1 MNYVTMPLAWVDR
14 MSAEPGDMTMQGDSF
29 PAGSRDPQLLLGAM
43 QRISQEQ
50 LGLALERI
58 LRRADDYLFDSSSN
72 GAGAELTALRDLRR
86 ARPQLAQ
93 RFDQAIVA
101 GFRKLQEAPMI
112 ARAVDAATLSL
123 VTDELLEEQLATEQ
137 VIDVLGRYHAPALE
151 LLDKRL
157 AALSERP
164 MLAARD
170 NPVGPKFLAESLGAS
185 LTALDVSAGVRIV
198 LYKYFERELSTAL
211 APLYD
216 RLNAGLVAAGIL
228 PHIKPTK
235 RAEPLPHP
243 NQPAETESADPATVA
258 VANAVATQFGMTGP
272 GDQAM
277 FSSLLSLLQTW
288 RQAMHPGRVA
298 ETGPS
303 MSTSDVM
310 TVLSSLQR
318 EPPKPNAAG
327 SADSRIP
334 LAEQLRRDLLSGAR
348 RMGMG
353 GENVKLSDVDEDA
366 VDLVGM
372 LFDVLL
378 DERHFEADVRSRINR
393 LLVPYIKVAV
403 KDRRLFLYKAHPARR
418 LLNAVAEASEGNR
431 GESPQER
438 ELMERVDTTIQRLVA
453 EFNEDIAIFETLE
466 QELRNFMEQH
476 RKRIELT
483 ERRAAETQRGKERLE
498 QARESVSV
506 DLAISRDTREL
517 PPAFDTFINQYTAH
531 HLTQIV
537 LREGKDAPKFADAIN
552 AVTAL
557 MVGFDH
563 AELGVPYDRLP
574 ELPRADLMAILESS
588 GLHGHAA
595 EDVIATLQRTLQR
608 VSAGESATAIAEQL
622 PASPVP
628 VAREPVAADLEL
640 QLIAGKDGLDFDP
653 AMAER
658 MRGLEVGTWV
668 QLTSE
673 SGRVEPAKV
682 SWISPISSRLLFV
695 NRRGIRV
702 LVASA
707 EELAAMARLGR
718 VQLREANTAFD
729 DAMHQVMG
737 KLKATVQAEG
747 ASPVGPASHSD
758 AG

>member
-1 MNYVTMPLAWVDR
+1 
-14 MSAEPGDMTMQGDSF
+14 
-29 PAGSRDPQLLLGAM
+29 M

-86 ARPQLAQ
+86 ARAQVAQ
-93 RFDQAIVA
+93 RFDQSLAG
-101 GFRKLQEAPMI
+101 GFRKLQEAPM
-112 ARAVDAATLSL
+112 ATRAVDASSLSL
-123 VTDELLEEQLATEQ
+123 VSDEALEEQLATEQ

-157 AALSERP
+157 AALTERP

-170 NPVGPKFLAESLGAS
+170 NPVGPKFLADTLGGSLA
-185 LTALDVSAGVRIV
+185 ALDVSTAVRVVI
-198 LYKYFERELSTAL
+198 YKFFERELSTSL

-216 RLNAGLVAAGIL
+216 RLNSGLVAAGIL

-235 RAEPLPHP
+235 RAEPLP
-243 NQPAETESADPATVA
+243 QPSQAVDAQAADPATVA
-258 VANAVATQFGMTGP
+258 AASAVASQFGMTGA

-277 FSSLLSLLQTW
+277 FSSLLGLLQTW
-288 RQAMHPGRVA
+288 RQAMHPTRGTEGSV
-298 ETGPS
+298 S

-310 TVLSSLQR
+310 TVLSLLQR
-318 EPPKPNAAG
+318 EGPTTQEPGP
-327 SADSRIP
+327 ADSRVP
-334 LAEQLRRDLLSGAR
+334 LAEQLRRDLLSAAR

-353 GENVKLSDVDEDA
+353 GDNISLSNVDEDA

-372 LFDVLL
+372 LFDVML
-378 DERHFEADVRSRINR
+378 DERHFEADVRGKINR

-438 ELMERVDTTIQRLVA
+438 ELMARVDTIIDRLVA

-466 QELRNFMEQH
+466 QELRSFMEQH
-476 RKRIELT
+476 RKRIEVT
-483 ERRAAETQRGKERLE
+483 ERRAAEAQRGKERLE

-517 PPAFDTFINQYTAH
+517 PPAFDAFINQYTAH

-537 LREGKDAPKFADAIN
+537 LREGKDSPKFADAVN
-552 AVTAL
+552 AITSL
-557 MVGFDH
+557 MVTFDH
-563 AELGVPYDRLP
+563 AELGVPVDRLP
-574 ELPRADLMAILESS
+574 ELPRDTLQAILESS
-588 GLHGHAA
+588 GIQGHAA
-595 EDVIATLQRTLQR
+595 EDVIASLQRTLQR
-608 VSAGESATAIAEQL
+608 VSAGESVDAIAEPL
-622 PASPVP
+622 PVS
-628 VAREPVAADLEL
+628 PVAAAPEAADPSEL
-640 QLIAGKDGLDFDP
+640 RIVAGKDGLDFDP
-653 AMAER
+653 AMAEK
-658 MRGLEVGTWV
+658 MRALEVGTWL

-718 VQLREANTAFD
+718 VQLREADTAFD
-729 DAMHQVMG
+729 DAIHQVMG
-737 KLKATVQAEG
+737 KLKATLAPATTETP
-747 ASPVGPASHSD
+747 AAGPASES
-758 AG
+758 ATA